1 MKTVTIF
8 AFAFALA
15 ISATGV
21 QAGWNVADACAAGLS
36 WDSKLIYDKVKP
48 KIVVGDRSGNEARIT
63 STVKEMVSNGEVAF
77 FGVRGNAKQAVACLQ
92 KVNS

>member
-1 MKTVTIF
+1 MKTVTI
-8 AFAFALA
+8 FAFALA

-36 WDSKLIYDKVKP
+36 GDSKLIYDKVKP

-63 STVKEMVSNGEVAF
+63 STVKEMVSNGEVDF